1 MNADAKTA
9 VPLRVLQVNSLMDG
23 GGADNQTLELTA
35 GLRDLGCEMTL
46 AIPAGCRW
54 EARARSLG
62 VRVVTFP
69 PKSPLKRDMMRCIA
83 ATVRR
88 ERIQIVH
95 AHQGRDY
102 WPAILGSRLSFR
114 RTRIVVTRHLMT
126 HPRWFSRWFLLPNV
140 DVITVS
146 RAVQN
151 VLQNSLHGRS
161 SQLHQIFCGL
171 DVRKFQSAPPESVRQ
186 FRAAHNWTP
195 EHVVFGVVGAFGL
208 PRGKGQLEFVE
219 AAAKVRANFPQ
230 ARFAIIG
237 EGNMRPLLESRIA
250 ALQLESI
257 VRIIP
262 FTEEIAVA
270 MNALDV
276 LAHPAVGSEA
286 FGLVILEAM
295 ACGKPVVAS
304 RLDGIPELF
313 TDGAHGF
320 LTPPGNVPAL
330 ADAMQKLLADS
341 ALRERFGAAGR
352 MHAAQFAREIMA
364 RRTLDLYRSLL

>member
-1 MNADAKTA
+1 MNAAGNTSA
-9 VPLRVLQVNSLMDG
+9 PLRVLQVNSLMEG

-35 GLRDLGCEMTL
+35 GLRDLGCDLTL

-54 EARARSLG
+54 EPRARDLG

-88 ERIQIVH
+88 ERIQVVH

-102 WPAILGSRLSFR
+102 WPSIIGTRLSLR
-114 RTRIVVTRHLMT
+114 GAHVVVTRHLMT
-126 HPRWFSRWFLLPNV
+126 HPRWFSRWLLLPCANV
-140 DVITVS
+140 IAVS
-146 RAVQN
+146 KAVQN
-151 VLQNSLHGRS
+151 VLQPSLHGS
-161 SQLHQIFCGL
+161 SRRLHQIFCGF
-171 DVRKFQSAPPESVRQ
+171 DVRKFQSAPPEAIRQ
-186 FRAAHNWTP
+186 FRAANGWDDNHI
-195 EHVVFGVVGAFGL
+195 VFGVVGAFGL

-219 AAAKVRANFPQ
+219 AAANIHKQFPH

-237 EGNMRPLLESRIA
+237 EGNMRPLLESRMA
-250 ALQLESI
+250 ALQLQQI

-262 FTEEIAVA
+262 FTEEIVAA

-276 LAHPAVGSEA
+276 LVHPAVGSEA

-295 ACGKPVVAS
+295 ACGKPVIAS

-313 TDGAHGF
+313 TDGEHGF
-320 LTPPGNVPAL
+320 LVPPGEVPAIAAGML
-330 ADAMQKLLADS
+330 SLLADP
-341 ALRERFGAAGR
+341 ALRARFGAAGR
-352 MHAAQFAREIMA
+352 KHAALFTRAIMA
-364 RRTLDLYRSLL
+364 ERTRDLYASLL